1 MKKQG
6 RVKSMALKKRIL
18 LCATVDYHFNAFHLP
33 YMKWFKEQ
41 GWEVHVAANGGMQ
54 LPFVDKKF
62 DLPIQRSPLSLQNAK
77 AYQQLK
83 SIIDENDYQIIHSHT
98 PVGGV
103 LTRLASRAARE
114 KGTKVM
120 YTAHGFHF
128 CKGAP
133 AVNWLIYYPIEKW
146 LARYTDCLI
155 TINEE
160 DFNRVNQYQFKA
172 DRIEHVHGV
181 GVNTD
186 KFRPAEKEYKKELRI
201 AYGYNVGDFLM
212 FYAAE
217 FNKNKNQQQ
226 LIRALAQIIDEIPK
240 AKLLLA
246 GEGPSL
252 QDCRKLAKKLGVEN
266 QVHFLGFRKDI
277 EQLLQISDVAVG
289 SSFREGLPVNIMEA
303 MSCGLPV
310 IATFN
315 RGHRELITNQQEGW
329 LIQGSDPK
337 MFAKKMKLLAKDPAQ
352 RAVMGSNGRRLIIN
366 KFSTNKILQE
376 KSAIYKP
383 YMAETEESQ
392 WAVL

>member
-1 MKKQG
+1 MG
-6 RVKSMALKKRIL
+6 AKKRIL

-41 GWEVHVAANGGMQ
+41 GWEVHVAAKGDMY
-54 LPFVDKKF
+54 LPFVDKKYN
-62 DLPIQRSPLSLQNAK
+62 LPIQRSPFSLQNVK

-83 SIIDENDYQIIHSHT
+83 AIIDENDYQIIHCHT
-98 PVGGV
+98 PVGGALV
-103 LTRLASRAARE
+103 RLASRAARE
-114 KGTKVM
+114 KGTKVL

-128 CKGAP
+128 CKGSP
-133 AVNWLIYYPIEKW
+133 LMNWLIYYPVEKW
-146 LARYTDCLI
+146 LSRFTDCLI

-160 DFNRVNQYQFKA
+160 DFNRANKHHFKA

-181 GVNTD
+181 GVNTE

-217 FNKNKNQQQ
+217 FNKNKNQQL
-226 LIRALAQIIDEIPK
+226 LIRALSHIIDETPK

-246 GEGPSL
+246 GEGPLL
-252 QDCRKLAKKLGVEN
+252 QECRKLANKLGVEDR
-266 QVHFLGFRKDI
+266 VHFLGLRKDI

-310 IATFN
+310 IATVN

-329 LIQGSDPK
+329 LIQGFNPQ

-383 YMAETEESQ
+383 LMAETEESQ

>member
-1 MKKQG
+1 MD
-6 RVKSMALKKRIL
+6 AKKRIL

-41 GWEVHVAANGGMQ
+41 GWEVHVAAKGDMD
-54 LPFVDKKF
+54 LPFVDKKYN
-62 DLPIQRSPLSLQNAK
+62 LPIQRSPFSLQNVK
-77 AYQQLK
+77 AYRELK
-83 SIIDENDYQIIHSHT
+83 TIINQNEYKIIHSHT

-103 LTRLASRAARE
+103 LARLASRAARE
-114 KGTKVM
+114 NGTKVM

-128 CKGAP
+128 CKGSP
-133 AVNWLIYYPIEKW
+133 LLNWLIYYPIEKW
-146 LARYTDCLI
+146 LARFTDCLI

-160 DFNRVNQYQFKA
+160 DFNRANQHQFGA

-181 GVNTD
+181 GVNTE
-186 KFRPAEKEYKKELRI
+186 KFKPAENEYKKELRI

-217 FNKNKNQQQ
+217 FNKNKNQQL
-226 LIRALAQIIDEIPK
+226 LIRALAHIKEEVPK
-240 AKLLLA
+240 AKLLFA
-246 GEGPSL
+246 GEGPL
-252 QDCRKLAKKLGVEN
+252 MQDCRKLAQSLGVEN
-266 QVHFLGFRKDI
+266 RVHFLGFRKDI
-277 EQLLQISDVAVG
+277 EQLLQISDIAVA

-310 IATFN
+310 IATVN
-315 RGHRELITNQQEGW
+315 RGHSELITNQQEGW
-329 LIQGSDPK
+329 LLQEFNPQLLS
-337 MFAKKMKLLAKDPAQ
+337 KKMKLLAKDPAQ

-383 YMAETEESQ
+383 YMAEAEDAQ
-392 WAVL
+392 WEAL

>member
-1 MKKQG
+1 MG
-6 RVKSMALKKRIL
+6 AKKRIL
-18 LCATVDYHFNAFHLP
+18 LCATVDYHFSAFHLP

-41 GWEVHVAANGGMQ
+41 GWEVHVAAKGDME
-54 LPFVDKKF
+54 LPFVDKKY
-62 DLPIQRSPLSLQNAK
+62 DLPIQRSPFSQQNVK

-83 SIIDENDYQIIHSHT
+83 AIIDENDYQIIHCHT

-103 LTRLASRAARE
+103 LARLASRAARE
-114 KGTKVM
+114 KGTKVL

-128 CKGAP
+128 CKGSP
-133 AVNWLIYYPIEKW
+133 VINWLIYYPIEKW
-146 LARYTDCLI
+146 LARSTDCLI

-160 DFNRVNQYQFKA
+160 DFNRAIQHQFKA
-172 DRIEHVHGV
+172 ARIEHVHGV
-181 GVNTD
+181 GVNTET
-186 KFRPAEKEYKKELRI
+186 FRPAEKEYKKELRI
-201 AYGYNVGDFLM
+201 AYGYNVGDLLM

-217 FNKNKNQQQ
+217 FNKNKNQQL
-226 LIRALAQIIDEIPK
+226 LIQALAQVKDEVSK

-246 GEGPSL
+246 GEGPLL
-252 QDCRKLAKKLGVEN
+252 QECRKLAIKLGVED

-289 SSFREGLPVNIMEA
+289 SSLREGLPVNIMEA
-303 MSCGLPV
+303 MACGLPV
-310 IATFN
+310 IVTEN

-329 LIQGSDPK
+329 LIQGSDPQ

-366 KFSTNKILQE
+366 KFSTNKVLQE

-383 YMAETEESQ
+383 YMGETEDAQ
-392 WAVL
+392 WAVQ

>member
-1 MKKQG
+1 
-6 RVKSMALKKRIL
+6 MALKRRIL

-41 GWEVHVAANGGMQ
+41 GWEVHVAAKGDME
-54 LPFVDKKF
+54 LPFVDEKY
-62 DLPIQRSPLSLQNAK
+62 DLPIQRSPFSLRNLK

-83 SIIDENDYQIIHSHT
+83 TIIDENDYQIIHCHT

-103 LTRLASRAARE
+103 LARLGSRAARE
-114 KGTKVM
+114 KGTKVL

-128 CKGAP
+128 CKGSP
-133 AVNWLIYYPIEKW
+133 GINWIIYYPIEKW
-146 LARYTDCLI
+146 LAKYTDCLI

-160 DFNRVNQYQFKA
+160 DFNRANTHQFKA

-181 GVNTD
+181 GVNTE

-217 FNKNKNQQQ
+217 FNKNKNQQL
-226 LIRALAQIIDEIPK
+226 LIQALAHVKDEVPK

-246 GEGPSL
+246 GDGPLL
-252 QDCRKLAKKLGVEN
+252 QECRKLAKKLAVED

-310 IATFN
+310 IATEN

-329 LIQGSDPK
+329 LIRESDPL
-337 MFAKKMKLLAKDPAQ
+337 MFAKKMKLLAKDSAQ

>member
-1 MKKQG
+1 
-6 RVKSMALKKRIL
+6 MALKKRIL

-33 YMKWFKEQ
+33 YMKWIKEQ
-41 GWEVHVAANGGMQ
+41 GWEVHVAAKGDME
-54 LPFVDKKF
+54 LPFVDKKY
-62 DLPIQRSPLSLQNAK
+62 DLPIQRSPFSLQNVK

-83 SIIDENDYQIIHSHT
+83 LIIDQNDYQIIHSHT

-103 LTRLASRAARE
+103 LARLASRAARE

-128 CKGAP
+128 CKGSP
-133 AVNWLIYYPIEKW
+133 AVNWLVYYPIEIW

-160 DFNRVNQYQFKA
+160 DFNRANQHQFKA

-186 KFRPAEKEYKKELRI
+186 KFKPAETEYKKELRI

-217 FNKNKNQQQ
+217 FNKNKNQQL
-226 LIRALAQIIDEIPK
+226 LIRVLAQIMEEVPK

-246 GEGPSL
+246 GEGSSL
-252 QDCRKLAKKLGVEN
+252 QDCRKLAKKLGVED

-310 IATFN
+310 IATEN

-329 LIQGSDPK
+329 LIQGSDPH

-352 RAVMGSNGRRLIIN
+352 RAVMGSHGRRLIIN

>member
-1 MKKQG
+1 MG
-6 RVKSMALKKRIL
+6 AKKRIL
-18 LCATVDYHFNAFHLP
+18 LCATVDYHFSAFHLP

-41 GWEVHVAANGGMQ
+41 GWEVHVAAKGDME
-54 LPFVDKKF
+54 LPFVDQKY
-62 DLPIQRSPLSLQNAK
+62 DLPIQRSPFSLQNMK

-83 SIIDENDYQIIHSHT
+83 SIIDQNDYQIIHSHT

-103 LTRLASRAARE
+103 LARLASRAARE
-114 KGTKVM
+114 KGTKVL

-128 CKGAP
+128 CKGSP
-133 AVNWLIYYPIEKW
+133 TINWLIYYPIEKW
-146 LARYTDCLI
+146 LARHTDCLI

-160 DFNRVNQYQFKA
+160 DFNRAIHHQFKA
-172 DRIEHVHGV
+172 GRIEHVHGV
-181 GVNTD
+181 GVNTE

-217 FNKNKNQQQ
+217 FNKNKNQQL
-226 LIRALAQIIDEIPK
+226 LIQALAKIVDEVPK

-252 QDCRKLAKKLGVEN
+252 QECRKLAKNLGVEN

-310 IATFN
+310 IATTN

-329 LIQGSDPK
+329 LIPESDQQ
-337 MFAKKMKLLAKDPAQ
+337 MFAKKMKLLAKDSAQ
-352 RAVMGSNGRRLIIN
+352 RAVMGSKGRRLIIN

-376 KSAIYKP
+376 KSAIYTP

>member
-1 MKKQG
+1 MG
-6 RVKSMALKKRIL
+6 AKKRIL
-18 LCATVDYHFNAFHLP
+18 LCATVDYHFSAFHLP

-41 GWEVHVAANGGMQ
+41 GWEVHVAAKGDIE
-54 LPFVDKKF
+54 LPFVDRKY
-62 DLPIQRSPLSLQNAK
+62 DLPIQRSPFSQQNIK
-77 AYQQLK
+77 AYEQLK
-83 SIIDENDYQIIHSHT
+83 SIIEENDYQIIHCHT

-103 LTRLASRAARE
+103 LARLASREARY
-114 KGTKVM
+114 KGTKVL

-128 CKGAP
+128 CKGSP
-133 AVNWLIYYPIEKW
+133 LLNWLIYYPIEKW

-160 DFNRVNQYQFKA
+160 DFNRAKQHQFKA
-172 DRIEHVHGV
+172 GRIEHIHGV
-181 GVNTD
+181 GVNTE

-217 FNKNKNQQQ
+217 FNKNKNQQL
-226 LIRALAQIIDEIPK
+226 LIRALAEVKGELPK

-246 GEGPSL
+246 GEGPLL
-252 QDCRKLAKKLGVEN
+252 QECRKFAKKLGVEE
-266 QVHFLGFRKDI
+266 QVHFLGYRKDI

-310 IATFN
+310 IATAN
-315 RGHRELITNQQEGW
+315 RGHRGLITNQQEGW
-329 LIQGSDPK
+329 LIQEFNPQL
-337 MFAKKMKLLAKDPAQ
+337 FAKKIKLLAKDPAQ
-352 RAVMGSNGRRLIIN
+352 RAVMGSNGRKLIMS
-366 KFSTNKILQE
+366 KFCTNKILQE

-383 YMAETEESQ
+383 FMAETEESQ

>member
-1 MKKQG
+1 ME
-6 RVKSMALKKRIL
+6 AAKRIL
-18 LCATVDYHFNAFHLP
+18 LCATVDYHFSTFHLP

-41 GWEVHVAANGGMQ
+41 GWEVHVAAKGNID
-54 LPFVDKKF
+54 LPFVDKKY
-62 DLPIQRSPLSLQNAK
+62 DLPIQRSPFSSQNLK
-77 AYQQLK
+77 AFQQLK
-83 SIIDENDYQIIHSHT
+83 TIIDQNDYQIIHCHT

-103 LTRLASRAARE
+103 LARLASRAARE
-114 KGTKVM
+114 NGTKVI

-128 CKGAP
+128 CKGSP
-133 AVNWLIYYPIEKW
+133 EMNWLIYYPIEKW

-160 DFNRVNQYQFKA
+160 DFNTAKKHQFKA
-172 DRIEHVHGV
+172 IRIEHVHGV
-181 GVNTD
+181 GVNTE
-186 KFRPAEKEYKKELRI
+186 KFKPAEKEYKKELRI

-217 FNKNKNQQQ
+217 FNKNKNQQL
-226 LIRALAQIIDEIPK
+226 LIRALAHIKGEVPR
-240 AKLLLA
+240 AKLLFA
-246 GEGPSL
+246 GEGPLL
-252 QDCRKLAKKLGVEN
+252 QECRKLAQKLEVGD

-289 SSFREGLPVNIMEA
+289 SSIREGLPVNIMEA

-310 IATFN
+310 IATVN

-329 LIQGSDPK
+329 LIQESNPD
-337 MFAKKMKLLAKDPAQ
+337 MFAKKMKLLAKDPTQ
-352 RAVMGSNGRRLIIN
+352 RAVMGSNGRKLIIN

-383 YMAETEESQ
+383 YMAEAEDAQ
-392 WAVL
+392 WEAL

>member
-1 MKKQG
+1 MD
-6 RVKSMALKKRIL
+6 AKKRIL

-41 GWEVHVAANGGMQ
+41 GWEVHVAAKGDMD
-54 LPFVDKKF
+54 LPFVDKKYN
-62 DLPIQRSPLSLQNAK
+62 LPIQRSPFSLQNVK
-77 AYQQLK
+77 AYRELK
-83 SIIDENDYQIIHSHT
+83 TIINQNEYKIIHSHT

-103 LTRLASRAARE
+103 LARLASRAARE
-114 KGTKVM
+114 NGTKVM

-128 CKGAP
+128 CKGSP
-133 AVNWLIYYPIEKW
+133 LLNWLIYYPIEKW
-146 LARYTDCLI
+146 LARFTDCLI

-160 DFNRVNQYQFKA
+160 DFNRANQHQFGA

-181 GVNTD
+181 GVNTE
-186 KFRPAEKEYKKELRI
+186 KFKPAENEYKKELRI

-217 FNKNKNQQQ
+217 FNKNKNQQL
-226 LIRALAQIIDEIPK
+226 LIRALAHIKEEVPK
-240 AKLLLA
+240 AKLLFA
-246 GEGPSL
+246 GEGPL
-252 QDCRKLAKKLGVEN
+252 MQDCRKLAQSLGVEN
-266 QVHFLGFRKDI
+266 RVHFLGFRKDI
-277 EQLLQISDVAVG
+277 EQLLQISDIAVA

-310 IATFN
+310 IATVN
-315 RGHRELITNQQEGW
+315 RGHSELITNQQEGW
-329 LIQGSDPK
+329 LLQEFNPQLLS
-337 MFAKKMKLLAKDPAQ
+337 KKMKLLAKDPAQ

-383 YMAETEESQ
+383 YMAETEDSQ

>member
-1 MKKQG
+1 MG
-6 RVKSMALKKRIL
+6 AKKRIL

-41 GWEVHVAANGGMQ
+41 GWEVHVAAKGDMD
-54 LPFVDKKF
+54 LPFVDKKYN
-62 DLPIQRSPLSLQNAK
+62 LPIQRSPFSLQNVQ
-77 AYQQLK
+77 AYRELK
-83 SIIDENDYQIIHSHT
+83 TIIHQNEYKIIHSHT

-103 LTRLASRAARE
+103 LARLASRTARE
-114 KGTKVM
+114 NGTKVM

-128 CKGAP
+128 CKGSP
-133 AVNWLIYYPIEKW
+133 ALNWLIYYPIEKW

-160 DFNRVNQYQFKA
+160 DFNRATQHQFKA

-181 GVNTD
+181 GVNTE
-186 KFRPAEKEYKKELRI
+186 KFKPAEKEYKKELRI

-217 FNKNKNQQQ
+217 FNKNKNQQL
-226 LIRALAQIIDEIPK
+226 LIRALAHIKDEVPI
-240 AKLLLA
+240 AKLLFA
-246 GEGPSL
+246 GEGPL
-252 QDCRKLAKKLGVEN
+252 MQECRELAQKLGVGN
-266 QVHFLGFRKDI
+266 RVHFLGFRKDI
-277 EQLLQISDVAVG
+277 EQLLQISDIAVA

-310 IATFN
+310 IATVN
-315 RGHRELITNQQEGW
+315 RGHSELITNQQEGW
-329 LIQGSDPK
+329 LLQEFNPQLLS
-337 MFAKKMKLLAKDPAQ
+337 KKMKLLAKDPAQ
-352 RAVMGSNGRRLIIN
+352 RAVMGSKGRRLIIN

-383 YMAETEESQ
+383 YMAEAEDAQ

>member
-1 MKKQG
+1 MVSNK
-6 RVKSMALKKRIL
+6 RVLF
-18 LCATVDYHFNAFHLP
+18 CATVDYHFNAFHLP
-33 YMKWFKEQ
+33 DMKWFKEQ
-41 GWEVHVAANGGMQ
+41 GWEVHVAAKGNMD
-54 LPFVDKKF
+54 LPFVDRKY
-62 DLPIQRSPLSLQNAK
+62 DLSIQRSPFSPQNVK
-77 AYQQLK
+77 AYRELK
-83 SIIDENDYQIIHSHT
+83 TIIDQNEYQIINCHT

-103 LTRLASRAARE
+103 IARLASRAARK
-114 KGTKVM
+114 KGTKVI

-128 CKGAP
+128 CKGSS
-133 AVNWLIYYPIEKW
+133 VINWLIYYPIEKW

-160 DFNRVNQYQFKA
+160 DFNRAKKHQFKA
-172 DRIEHVHGV
+172 VRIEHVHGV
-181 GVNTD
+181 GVNTE
-186 KFRPAEKEYKKELRI
+186 KFNPAEKEYKKELRI
-201 AYGYNVGDFLM
+201 AYGYNVGDFLL

-217 FNKNKNQQQ
+217 FNKNKNQQL
-226 LIRALAQIIDEIPK
+226 LIQALAQIKDEIPK

-246 GEGPSL
+246 GAGPLL
-252 QDCRKLAKKLGVEN
+252 QECRKLAQNLEVGE

-310 IATFN
+310 IATVN

-329 LIQGSDPK
+329 LIHESNPQV
-337 MFAKKMKLLAKDPAQ
+337 FAKKMKLLAKDPAQ
-352 RAVMGSNGRRLIIN
+352 RAVMGSNGRKLIIN

-383 YMAETEESQ
+383 YMAEAEDAH
-392 WAVL
+392 WAAL

>member
-1 MKKQG
+1 MG
-6 RVKSMALKKRIL
+6 AKKRIL

-41 GWEVHVAANGGMQ
+41 GWEVHVAAKGDMD
-54 LPFVDKKF
+54 LPFVDKKYN
-62 DLPIQRSPLSLQNAK
+62 LPIQRSPFSLQNVK
-77 AYQQLK
+77 AYRELK
-83 SIIDENDYQIIHSHT
+83 NIIHQNEYKIIHSHT

-103 LTRLASRAARE
+103 LARLASRNARE
-114 KGTKVM
+114 NGTKVM

-128 CKGAP
+128 CKGSP
-133 AVNWLIYYPIEKW
+133 LLNWLIYYPIEKW
-146 LARYTDCLI
+146 LARFTDCLI

-160 DFNRVNQYQFKA
+160 DFNRANQHHFKA

-181 GVNTD
+181 GVNTE

-217 FNKNKNQQQ
+217 FNKNKNQQL
-226 LIRALAQIIDEIPK
+226 LIRALSHIIDETPK

-246 GEGPSL
+246 GEGPLL
-252 QDCRKLAKKLGVEN
+252 QECRKLANKLGVEER
-266 QVHFLGFRKDI
+266 VHFLGLRKDI

-310 IATFN
+310 IATVN

-329 LIQGSDPK
+329 LIQSFNPQ

-383 YMAETEESQ
+383 LMAEAEESQ